1 MKRVLIVGIIAALL
15 VPSTALSYVCTR
27 VVDSMGEESGPWLS
41 WFSRHVTFLV
51 HVDGT
56 EDIDGSDEF
65 KDLEESFRVWQALN
79 IGNTNCNLPGSTDIE
94 FLPLNAGDDLDSVM
108 STKTRV
114 GFNYLDQNNNDN
126 LIIFHDENWPHA
138 GQSSLIIA
146 LTTTTYNPLTG
157 EIFDADIEFNTQNF
171 PYSSTND
178 SSPATDLMNTSV
190 HEIGH
195 LLGLGHTTGTEA
207 SMYPRAETG
216 EIMKRDLDCD
226 DAAGILFKYPAG
238 QSNGYCTPDASCG
251 YCAPPGVLTKVP
263 TVTVLGSSNGEGGCT
278 AVSGSLTAL
287 LGLLAGLGFRR
298 RRNG

>member
-1 MKRVLIVGIIAALL
+1 
-15 VPSTALSYVCTR
+15 
-27 VVDSMGEESGPWLS
+27 
-41 WFSRHVTFLV
+41 
-51 HVDGT
+51 
-56 EDIDGSDEF
+56 
-65 KDLEESFRVWQALN
+65 
-79 IGNTNCNLPGSTDIE
+79 
-94 FLPLNAGDDLDSVM
+94 LNAGDSLEGVM

-114 GFNYLDQNNNDN
+114 GFDYLDQDNNDN
-126 LIIFHDENWPHA
+126 LMIFHDQSWPHA

-171 PYSSTND
+171 PYSSASD
-178 SSPATDLMNTSV
+178 SSTATDLMNTSV

-195 LLGLGHTTGTEA
+195 LLGLGHTSRTEA

-216 EIMKRDLDCD
+216 EIKKRDLDCD

-238 QSNGYCTPDASCG
+238 QSNGYCTPDESCG

-263 TVTVLGSSNGEGGCT
+263 TVSVIGSSNGEGGCT